1 LYGLYKQATEGNV
14 DGIMPRPVGF
24 TLEDEGAKKK
34 WDAWKREEGIS
45 KTEAKRRYI
54 SYLIETMKIYA
65 SGTLEARELLS
76 ELEYL
81 WDQIKDLQF
90 NSDDEVEN
98 HIPLPSHSPSF
109 SQAQSDRYS
118 TPSIVP
124 NQQYRNNLQKIYS
137 HSRRNTMLSINEY
150 VNQQIQGQG
159 QGQGL
164 QLGPNDAVSLYSL
177 PIMESKPNQPQ
188 HQQQH
193 YTRGKAN
200 TVMNMPNA
208 AVSAQEDFKAWQG
221 EINLIINRLT
231 REFVNGRRSSHPSH
245 TPEVEEAEELD
256 VIIKR
261 RVLHIL
267 RIIGGNAVKF
277 LKNFSVS
284 LLAILFLIWLVKKNV
299 VVQRTMVKQPSTN
312 GKKNKKELVI
322 NMIINTD
329 ENKWFI
335 RLLSF
340 VNSFVGFV

>member
-1 LYGLYKQATEGNV
+1 
-14 DGIMPRPVGF
+14 MPRPVGF

-34 WDAWKREEGIS
+34 WDAWKREEGVS

-54 SYLIETMKIYA
+54 SYLIDTMKIYA

-81 WDQIKDLQF
+81 WDQIKDVQF
-90 NSDDEVEN
+90 NSDDDIDN

-137 HSRRNTMLSINEY
+137 HSRRSTMLSINEY
-150 VNQQIQGQG
+150 VNQQRGHAPEPE
-159 QGQGL
+159 L

-177 PIMESKPNQPQ
+177 PIMEAQPS
-188 HQQQH
+188 QH
-193 YTRGKAN
+193 YGRHKAN
-200 TVMNMPNA
+200 TANA
-208 AVSAQEDFKAWQG
+208 ANAGTSSIDDFKAWQG

-231 REFVNGRRSSHPSH
+231 REFVNSRRSSHPSH
-245 TPEVEEAEELD
+245 SPEIEEDQDLD
-256 VIIKR
+256 VIIR
-261 RVLHIL
+261 RRILNIL
-267 RIIGGNAVKF
+267 RIVGANALKF

-284 LLAILFLIWLVKKNV
+284 LLAILFLVWLVKRNV
-299 VVQRTMVKQPSTN
+299 IVKRTLVKQPSTT
-312 GKKNKKELVI
+312 GKDKKELVI

-335 RLLSF
+335 RLLSLI
-340 VNSFVGFV
+340 NSFVGFV